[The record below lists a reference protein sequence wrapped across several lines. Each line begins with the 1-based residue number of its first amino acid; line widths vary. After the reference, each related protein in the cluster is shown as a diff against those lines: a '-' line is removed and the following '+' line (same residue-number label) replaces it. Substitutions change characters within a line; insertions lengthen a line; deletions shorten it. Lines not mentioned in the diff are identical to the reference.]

1 MGTEHTETLIIG
13 GGQAGLV
20 TAYELGRRGREYL
33 VVEALDRIGDNWRR
47 HYDSLVLFSPRKLD
61 SLPGLDF
68 PGPAMGLPTKDEV
81 GDYLEAY
88 AAHHDIDVR
97 TGVKVT
103 RVGRISDGF
112 EATTSS
118 GVITSDNVV
127 VATGKVDEPYIPDFA
142 GQLDERIV
150 QLHSCQYKRPDQ
162 LAPGPVL
169 VVGAAHSGA
178 DIAIEV
184 AATHRTILSG
194 RYTGSLPIRLTGPAT
209 RFAAPVMKFV
219 MKRLISVRTPLGRKV
234 GPKFRAGGGP
244 LIDPR
249 REDIENAGVEW
260 TEARTVGAQDAMP
273 LLADGRTLNV
283 ANVVWC
289 TGFHHD
295 FSWLDLDLA
304 DEDGYP
310 AEESRGVVE
319 SVPGLYF
326 VGLTFQSSF
335 ASMLFLGVGQD
346 ARHVVR
352 HLTAR
357 ADTRPPVPA

>member
-13 GGQAGLV
+13 AGQAGLV
-20 TAYELGRRGREYL
+20 TAYELDQRGREYVL
-33 VVEALDRIGDNWRR
+33 VEALDRIGDNWRR

-61 SLPGLDF
+61 ALPGLDF

-81 GDYLEAY
+81 GNYLAAY

-103 RVGRISDGF
+103 RVGRAGDGF

-127 VATGKVDEPYIPDFA
+127 VATGKVDDPYVPDFA
-142 GQLDERIV
+142 EELHERIV
-150 QLHSCQYKRPDQ
+150 QLHSCQYKRPGQ

-194 RYTGSLPIRLTGPAT
+194 RRTGNLPFRLTGPVT
-209 RFAAPVMKFV
+209 RYAAPVMKFV
-219 MKRLISVRTPLGRKV
+219 MKKVISLQTPVGRKV
-234 GPKFRAGGGP
+234 GAKFRAGGGP

-249 REDIENAGVEW
+249 MEDIVDAGVEW
-260 TEARTVGAQDAMP
+260 TQERTVGVRDGMP
-273 LLADGRTLNV
+273 QLADGRTLDV

-289 TGFHHD
+289 TGFRHD
-295 FSWLDLDLA
+295 YSWLDLDLA

-310 AEESRGVVE
+310 ADEVRGVVE

-326 VGLTFQSSF
+326 MGLTFQSSF
-335 ASMLFLGVGQD
+335 SSMLFLGVDRD
-346 ARHVVR
+346 ARHVVT

-357 ADTRPPVPA
+357 ADTKPPIMA